1 MQPTDPSPSRRR
13 LRSYPHPRRLSTDP
27 TTEGLPAGR
36 KIVVT
41 NEAGATLRKT
51 EITNHSL
58 LAARS
63 SVLAQALQAAG
74 NGDV

>member
-1 MQPTDPSPSRRR
+1 M
-13 LRSYPHPRRLSTDP
+13 
-27 TTEGLPAGR
+27 
-36 KIVVT
+36 T